1 MGTQVYAPD
10 TACGECADMSEAG
23 LGNASAVIQYRD
35 SLGKAVAKNLLV
47 LSTGLSINYVNVGLI
62 YTFCKHQIFFSDP
75 RYILFF
81 HLVVN
86 DMIQTT
92 VSIILFMI
100 SYILYRMSVFAC
112 TVLFLAAVVTNEN
125 TPLNLACMA
134 AECYIAV
141 CLPLQ
146 HARICTV
153 KRTLALIALIWTC
166 SLMSILPDLLVTLAT
181 EPPEYFSSRVFCTRS
196 NLFPNPLLAE
206 KHKYVY
212 IIYLLLVWPV
222 IFFTYFKIFFVAQSA
237 SKDAKKAQRTVMLHG
252 FQLLLC
258 MTTYVFPTLQQA
270 LFRWFPKNYSDSLFG
285 CFIIIHVLPRAISPI
300 LYGVRDK
307 CFRKYLKH
315 YFLCNCGP
323 DSAEIQ
329 SKNNGTAPTN

>member
-92 VSIILFMI
+92 
-100 SYILYRMSVFAC
+100 
-112 TVLFLAAVVTNEN
+112 
-125 TPLNLACMA
+125 
-134 AECYIAV
+134 
-141 CLPLQ
+141 